1 MMGGGLRGQS
11 GCRAL
16 EGAARAD
23 PRTAASLLGKF
34 KDAEPFNGEHSETRG
49 VTTEMPEDFAER
61 RGLNLIVLHGNT
73 KIRHVTGGSEQWLCF
88 AQWDNHA
95 YFVKNSRPYVQK
107 PVSDLNRHY
116 DIQRVDTDRD
126 VKIKMNGGGGTVP

>member
-1 MMGGGLRGQS
+1 M
-11 GCRAL
+11 
-16 EGAARAD
+16 
-23 PRTAASLLGKF
+23 
-34 KDAEPFNGEHSETRG
+34 
-49 VTTEMPEDFAER
+49 EDFAER

-116 DIQRVDTDRD
+116 DIQRVDMDRD
-126 VKIKMNGGGGTVP
+126 VKNQRNGSGGMDP